1 MLTMCEWISL
11 WLWHIL
17 NQDLINK
24 LGKYK
29 KSFNFHSAIHE
40 NLDNWYLRRSC
51 LNKFWK
57 LPVIDWEFKC
67 ANGAILV
74 KLVSV
79 SSEQKVPLVMFANIV
94 CSSVSRNAGLGGGVA
109 GVGGK
114 RSLLGNSLAGVLVEL
129 RTARRHTSH
138 THWPTGHPKET
149 SSCFPTFIVCTL
161 GMGMY
166 GYTELLDIQD

>member
-40 NLDNWYLRRSC
+40 NPDNWYLRRSC

-57 LPVIDWEFKC
+57 LPVMDWDWKC

-94 CSSVSRNAGLGGGVA
+94 CSSVSRNAGLGGGVGGTIREGCGPPLGSDGLPTRLIA
-109 GVGGK
+109 HRASVGAWSGPPWPPPPDTSCQRTITGIRVMLCD
-114 RSLLGNSLAGVLVEL
+114 RSYND
-129 RTARRHTSH
+129 
-138 THWPTGHPKET
+138 
-149 SSCFPTFIVCTL
+149 
-161 GMGMY
+161 
-166 GYTELLDIQD
+166 LLDID